1 MIYKCNG
8 AHIKF
13 RDHRYV
19 YRTYYIYLV
28 PLCKSGSLMISVGG
42 RRPIVVSDQVSE
54 PSPVLLANA
63 HLHLF
68 FLDFTAHQKGRERR
82 RPLIGERRQACSS
95 EVRGLEGPQKNASAL
110 DRNKSRKV
118 ATIGKHQWFIES
130 YHCH

>member
-1 MIYKCNG
+1 
-8 AHIKF
+8 
-13 RDHRYV
+13 
-19 YRTYYIYLV
+19 
-28 PLCKSGSLMISVGG
+28 MISVGG

-54 PSPVLLANA
+54 PSPALLANA

-82 RPLIGERRQACSS
+82 RPLIGERTQACSMLISS

-118 ATIGKHQWFIES
+118 ATIGKHQWFIELPLPLTGW
-130 YHCH
+130 YHLNH

>member
-19 YRTYYIYLV
+19 HCTYYIYLV

-54 PSPVLLANA
+54 PSLALLANA

-68 FLDFTAHQKGRERR
+68 
-82 RPLIGERRQACSS
+82 SS
-95 EVRGLEGPQKNASAL
+95 
-110 DRNKSRKV
+110 
-118 ATIGKHQWFIES
+118 
-130 YHCH
+130 